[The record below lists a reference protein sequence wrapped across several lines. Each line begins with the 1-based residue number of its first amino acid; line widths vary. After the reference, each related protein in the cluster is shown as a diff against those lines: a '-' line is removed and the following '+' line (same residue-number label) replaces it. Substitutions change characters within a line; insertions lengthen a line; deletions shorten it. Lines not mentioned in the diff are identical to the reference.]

1 MYMHGINYT
10 QAARKSADEMTY
22 LTLCVLPGFVDEIDG
37 ECVCE
42 SFSERLPDQLQA
54 RLARDGEALV
64 IQLGHHVT
72 PVQVRSL

>member
-1 MYMHGINYT
+1 MYMYGKNYT
-10 QAARKSADEMTY
+10 KAARKTADKTTY
-22 LTLCVLPGFVDEIDG
+22 LTLGVLPGLVDEIDG

-42 SFSERLPDQLQA
+42 SFGERLSDELQA

-72 PVQVRSL
+72 PV